1 MSVVENEAGLSA
13 LVADIYDTV
22 FEPAAWPIVLE
33 KICAFVGG
41 CAANVFSQDSLYN
54 VAQVHYSWGDNPDYV
69 RLYLEKY
76 VTMNPFFPA
85 IAFGEVGRVS
95 MQSEII
101 PFDEFYETRFYREWV
116 QPQGYVDC
124 LCCLLEKSE
133 TGCAMI
139 TIRRDAQNGFVDD
152 EAQRRLGLIIPHLR
166 RAIVINRALE
176 HTKTVTASLTD
187 VFDRMATA
195 IFLIGPERLI
205 IYANAAGEAL
215 LARNELVSRNDGL
228 LQARHHPTVTALFSA
243 LETAEALNPDGD
255 SGGITLPLETETS
268 EPYAAHVLPLSS
280 GLRRRVGGAHGAVAA
295 VFIRKATVAW
305 ASPAEL
311 VANLYKLTPSEI
323 RVLLAVIEHA
333 GVRQVAKTL
342 GISEETVRSHL
353 RHIFQK
359 TGAKRQADLVKL
371 LAGFASSPL

>member
-124 LCCLLEKSE
+124 LYCLLEKSE

-176 HTKTVTASLTD
+176 HTKTVTA
-187 VFDRMATA
+187 
-195 IFLIGPERLI
+195 
-205 IYANAAGEAL
+205 
-215 LARNELVSRNDGL
+215 
-228 LQARHHPTVTALFSA
+228 
-243 LETAEALNPDGD
+243 
-255 SGGITLPLETETS
+255 
-268 EPYAAHVLPLSS
+268 
-280 GLRRRVGGAHGAVAA
+280 
-295 VFIRKATVAW
+295 
-305 ASPAEL
+305 
-311 VANLYKLTPSEI
+311 
-323 RVLLAVIEHA
+323 
-333 GVRQVAKTL
+333 
-342 GISEETVRSHL
+342 
-353 RHIFQK
+353 
-359 TGAKRQADLVKL
+359 
-371 LAGFASSPL
+371 